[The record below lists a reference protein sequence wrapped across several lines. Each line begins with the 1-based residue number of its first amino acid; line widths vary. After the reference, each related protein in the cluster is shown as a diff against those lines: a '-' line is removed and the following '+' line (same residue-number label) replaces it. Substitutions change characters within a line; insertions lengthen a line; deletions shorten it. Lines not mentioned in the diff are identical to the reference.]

1 MNKSKVLNIV
11 GSLSLLALANSAF
24 ALPAL
29 QLGPGGS
36 GTWTYDSSTQ
46 TWVVA
51 EGSFSLNAYANCK
64 GLESCNGKY
73 AWDAEG
79 SSMQYAYL
87 VAAAVPET
95 SDNTDAFDITVNGN
109 NVNLITS
116 GFGAPPVQDSNSLGG
131 HGIYDTYFEIYEFRF
146 DGPLG
151 VIYDTQPGTSGSGDG
166 YTESFDI
173 SINSLLDNVSG
184 VHFDLFTVS
193 GKRYDPYSKT
203 LLQDLVYKF
212 APFSHDAETGGY
224 DVPEPSTVLMLGLG
238 LLGFGIRKKASR

>member
-1 MNKSKVLNIV
+1 MNKRNVLNLV
-11 GSLSLLALANSAF
+11 GSLSLLALSSSAF

-29 QLGPGGS
+29 QLGPGDS
-36 GTWTYDSSTQ
+36 GTWTYDNSTQ

-51 EGSFSLNAYANCK
+51 EGSFSLNAYANCQ

-73 AWDAEG
+73 AWDPAG

-87 VAAAVPET
+87 IAAAMPQT
-95 SDNTDAFDITVNGN
+95 SDGTDVFDISVNGAS
-109 NVNLITS
+109 LITS
-116 GFGAPPVQDSNSLGG
+116 GFGAPPIQDSNSLAS

-151 VIYDTQPGTSGSGDG
+151 EIHDTQPGAVGTGDG
-166 YTESFDI
+166 YTESFGI
-173 SINSLLDNVSG
+173 SINSLLEGVSG

-193 GKRYDPYSKT
+193 GEKYDTKSQDSLK
-203 LLQDLVYKF
+203 DLVYAF

-238 LLGFGIRKKASR
+238 LLGFGVRKKIAR